1 MKPVNLKMTAFGS
14 YVAETAVSFDAF
26 KSGLFLITG
35 DTGAGKTTIFDAI
48 VFALYGISSGSERT
62 PEMMH
67 SDYVDK
73 SVDTVVELE
82 FIQNRKKYR
91 VKRTLHFQK
100 ARGKSDEYSGAK
112 ISAVLTEADGN
123 PIEGSTKVTDRVK
136 SILGLDAN
144 QFRQIVML
152 AQGDFKRF
160 LRSWASSLIIQPISA
175 IRI

>member
-91 VKRTLHFQK
+91 SRLYLRKRTGIRLK
-100 ARGKSDEYSGAK
+100 
-112 ISAVLTEADGN
+112 
-123 PIEGSTKVTDRVK
+123 DRPR
-136 SILGLDAN
+136 LQTG
-144 QFRQIVML
+144 
-152 AQGDFKRF
+152 
-160 LRSWASSLIIQPISA
+160 
-175 IRI
+175 